1 MKTKNIKQIISKL
14 KRKVFPLKKSKQMS
28 NFDKIMQNNKQ
39 WSEKKLSD
47 DQNYFK
53 KHSESQSPKYLWIG
67 CSDSRIPA
75 ETILGL

>member
-1 MKTKNIKQIISKL
+1 MKAKNIKVIISNL
-14 KRKVFPLKKSKQMS
+14 KKKVFPIKKSKQMS
-28 NFDKIMQNNKQ
+28 NFDKIMQNNRQ
-39 WSEKKLSD
+39 WSEKKLTD

-53 KHSESQSPKYLWIG
+53 KHADSQSPKYLWIG

>member
-1 MKTKNIKQIISKL
+1 
-14 KRKVFPLKKSKQMS
+14 MS

-39 WSEKKLSD
+39 WSEKKLAD

-53 KHSESQSPKYLWIG
+53 KHTDSQSPKYLWIG

-75 ETILGL
+75 